1 MNLEA
6 KSLHSWKT
14 SRHCIVTRYVPHPL
28 SSPVTTDPSTIFRNS
43 FQDLTIEQFR
53 EIRSKAGGLIVLL
66 PRDLAA
72 LSAEEQQHLYALEQA
87 MLAQD
92 ISIPVYFSPY
102 SDKFNA
108 IIEDISTNRDA
119 GQQQTTD
126 QQRDSALSE
135 IIHSVSANGY
145 QITVTGAVHTAN
157 KQSRIP
163 IIQGELAPLKLSNA
177 NGKAGEAGG
186 VELNSKLPLIIV
198 TAHLDTFGLTSVSS
212 VWGG

>member
-1 MNLEA
+1 M
-6 KSLHSWKT
+6 
-14 SRHCIVTRYVPHPL
+14 
-28 SSPVTTDPSTIFRNS
+28 
-43 FQDLTIEQFR
+43 
-53 EIRSKAGGLIVLL
+53 LL

-72 LSAEEQQHLYALEQA
+72 LSAEEQQLLYALEQV
-87 MLAQD
+87 MIAQD
-92 ISIPVYFSPY
+92 ISIPVFFSPY

-119 GQQQTTD
+119 GQQTE

-157 KQSRIP
+157 KQSRIL

-186 VELNSKLPLIIV
+186 AELNSKLPLIIV
-198 TAHLDTFGLTSVSS
+198 TAHLDTFGLTSVSL
-212 VWGG
+212 VCGY